1 MSFSK
6 TFCSSPWFHMRIN
19 NSGTY
24 EYCRWQVH
32 DPSRINFDRNIKSQ
46 SPLNYFQNSMS
57 EIRSQF
63 LAGTVPTGCRD
74 CHVMENSNK
83 VSGRQR
89 QLLKTGIRNPYFEK
103 TLISSPYKKD
113 FDYSNLNQGHTLRTV
128 TDWQID
134 LGNFCNGGCI
144 FCNPESSS
152 RLATEFKKLK
162 LIDQIPPNSWCDN
175 PDLLNKFIQDLMS
188 SPDLKYLHFIG
199 GETLITPAFKTI
211 LNSLTQHPQLKDI
224 TIGLTTNLNVWP
236 QDVVD
241 LLSQF
246 ENVNLGMSI
255 ETLTPVNDY
264 VRWPNTQN
272 RTQELL
278 DRWVNLAKEKKWLTQ
293 LRVTPTCLSIHDLVT
308 VYDYA
313 WKHGIAVESCNFLH
327 NPTFLRIDVLPK
339 EFKIQAKQKI
349 QQWLDTH
356 LINQTDQIINTRNPD
371 FYCEQLWQDLS
382 SYANYLEHC
391 PDLSEQIPDLVKY
404 LKLLESSRGNSVIE
418 YLPQYEELFR
428 SAGY

>member
-1 MSFSK
+1 
-6 TFCSSPWFHMRIN
+6 MRIN

-32 DPSRINFDRNIKSQ
+32 DPSRINFDRNIQSQ
-46 SPLNYFQNSMS
+46 SPLNYFQNTMS
-57 EIRSQF
+57 ETRSQL
-63 LAGTVPTGCRD
+63 LAGEVPAGCRE
-74 CHVMENSNK
+74 CHVMENNNK

-89 QLLKTGIRNPYFEK
+89 QLLKTGIRDPYFEK
-103 TLISSPYKKD
+103 TLISSPYRAD
-113 FDYSNLNQGHTLRTV
+113 FDYSNVNQGHTTRTV

-134 LGNFCNGGCI
+134 LGNFCNGGCV

-152 RLATEFKKLK
+152 RLAAEFKKLK
-162 LIDQIPPNSWCDN
+162 LIDQVPPNSWCDN
-175 PDLLNKFIQDLMS
+175 PTLLDKFVQDLMNS
-188 SPDLKYLHFIG
+188 KDLKYLHFIG

-211 LNSLTQHPQLKDI
+211 LESLTQHPQLKDI

-246 ENVNLGMSI
+246 DNVNLGMSV

-264 VRWPNTQN
+264 VRWPNTQK

-278 DRWVNLAKEKKWLTQ
+278 NQWIDLAQQRQWLTQ
-293 LRVTPTCLSIHDLVT
+293 LRVTPTCLTIHDLIS

-313 WKHGIAVESCNFLH
+313 WNHGIAIESCNFLY
-327 NPTFLRIDVLPK
+327 NPSFLRIDVLPQQ
-339 EFKIQAKQKI
+339 FKLQAKQKI
-349 QQWLDTH
+349 QQWLDDHPIDHTE
-356 LINQTDQIINTRNPD
+356 QIVNTRDPNL
-371 FYCEQLWQDLS
+371 YRAQVWQDLS
-382 SYANYLEHC
+382 SYVNYLDSS
-391 PDLSEQIPDLVKY
+391 PDESAQLPDLVKY
-404 LKLLESSRGNSVIE
+404 LKLLESNRGNSIIE
-418 YLPQYEELFR
+418 YLPQYEQIFR

>member
-1 MSFSK
+1 MSFEK

-24 EYCRWQVH
+24 EYCRWQVI
-32 DPSRINFDRNIKSQ
+32 DSSRVNFDRNIQSQ
-46 SPLNYFQNSMS
+46 FPLDYFQNDIAG
-57 EIRSQF
+57 IRSQL
-63 LAGTVPTGCRD
+63 LAGEVPAGCRE
-74 CHVMENSNK
+74 CHVMENSGK

-89 QLLKTGIRNPYFEK
+89 QLLKTGIREPYFEK

-113 FDYSNLNQGHTLRTV
+113 FDHSNSNQGHTERTV

-144 FCNPESSS
+144 FCNPQSSS
-152 RLATEFKKLK
+152 KLAAEFKKLK
-162 LIDQIPPNSWCDN
+162 LIDQLPPNSWCDN
-175 PDLLNKFIQDLMS
+175 PELLDKFIQDLMS
-188 SPDLKYLHFIG
+188 SPNLKYLHFIG
-199 GETLITPAFKTI
+199 GETLITPAFKII
-211 LNSLTQHPQLKDI
+211 LEALTQHPQLKNI

-246 ENVNLGMSI
+246 DNVNLGMSV
-255 ETLTPVNDY
+255 ETLTPINDY
-264 VRWPNTQN
+264 VRWPNTQK

-278 DRWVNLAKEKKWLTQ
+278 NQWVDLAQQRQWLIQ
-293 LRVTPTCLSIHDLVT
+293 LRVTPTCLTIHDLVS

-313 WKHGIAVESCNFLH
+313 WNHGIAVESCNFLY
-327 NPTFLRIDVLPK
+327 NPTFLKIDVLPQL
-339 EFKIQAKQKI
+339 FKDQAKQKI
-349 QQWLDTH
+349 QQWLDSHPIGHTE
-356 LINQTDQIINTRNPD
+356 QIINTRDPNC
-371 FYCEQLWQDLS
+371 YRAQLWQDLS
-382 SYANYLEHC
+382 SYVNYLDSSLDES
-391 PDLSEQIPDLVKY
+391 DQIPDLVKY

-418 YLPQYEELFR
+418 YLPQYEKLFR